1 MKQHHNSC
9 RRQSLLSFSFSLQT
23 DYLHILIL
31 VLQTDSKAMAQKV
44 EGDLLSVFDYAWNKG
59 GNGARRSPDIL
70 AKLIKDWPAAD
81 RTNLCTRSSS
91 SGKRLMLFGTKRV
104 GITVEAWRPEDHSN
118 FSRSEK
124 SKVGNFW
131 YFLKK
136 QPHEVLAAT
145 VQSARQS
152 AEFTTL
158 EFTGV
163 RCGVLTEKG
172 VPCNAL
178 PVKGRKRCLVHKGMR
193 VRGTP
198 ATLLPVTSQITAG
211 ALNEIDT
218 RREVVKVSDQGA
230 VCLPRGLLFGRT
242 FSLNT
247 KKDGKAEMVENG
259 EGKRPKSL
267 SFNSWVKLD
276 SEGRTRVHNSSKPRR
291 TNSLQTK
298 SSSRHYHPTDGHIRG
313 GRNQM

>member
-1 MKQHHNSC
+1 MSEALSTFFFFFF
-9 RRQSLLSFSFSLQT
+9 SLRTACPDIVILALQT
-23 DYLHILIL
+23 DN
-31 VLQTDSKAMAQKV
+31 KAMAQKV

-59 GNGARRSPDIL
+59 GNGARRSSDIL

-81 RTNLCTRSSS
+81 RTRSSS
-91 SGKRLMLFGTKRV
+91 SGTRLMLFGTKRV
-104 GITVEAWRPEDHSN
+104 GITVEAWKPEDHSN

-145 VQSARQS
+145 VQSAQQS
-152 AEFTTL
+152 AGFTTL

-211 ALNEIDT
+211 ALKQTDT
-218 RREVVKVSDQGA
+218 RREVIKVSDEGA
-230 VCLPRGLLFGRT
+230 VCLPRGLPFGRS
-242 FSLNT
+242 FLLNS

-276 SEGRTRVHNSSKPRR
+276 SEGRLRVHNTSEPRR
-291 TNSLQTK
+291 TNSLQSE
-298 SSSRHYHPTDGHIRG
+298 SSSRHYHPRDGHIRG
-313 GRNQM
+313 GRN

>member
-9 RRQSLLSFSFSLQT
+9 QRQYLIFIYLFIFSLQIGYP
-23 DYLHILIL
+23 DIIILA
-31 VLQTDSKAMAQKV
+31 LQTDSKAMAQKV

-59 GNGARRSPDIL
+59 SNGARRSPDIL
-70 AKLIKDWPAAD
+70 AKLIRDWPGAD
-81 RTNLCTRSSS
+81 GTNLCTRTSSPS
-91 SGKRLMLFGTKRV
+91 PRLMLFGTKRV
-104 GITVEAWRPEDHSN
+104 GITVEAWRPEDHSD

-145 VQSARQS
+145 VQSAQQS
-152 AEFTTL
+152 AGFTTL

-211 ALNEIDT
+211 ALNKIDT
-218 RREVVKVSDQGA
+218 RREVVKVSDQRA

-242 FSLNT
+242 FSLNS

-267 SFNSWVKLD
+267 SFNTWVKVG
-276 SEGRTRVHNSSKPRR
+276 SEGKTRVHSNSEPRR
-291 TNSLQTK
+291 TNYLQTE
-298 SSSRHYHPTDGHIRG
+298 SGSRHYH
-313 GRNQM
+313 